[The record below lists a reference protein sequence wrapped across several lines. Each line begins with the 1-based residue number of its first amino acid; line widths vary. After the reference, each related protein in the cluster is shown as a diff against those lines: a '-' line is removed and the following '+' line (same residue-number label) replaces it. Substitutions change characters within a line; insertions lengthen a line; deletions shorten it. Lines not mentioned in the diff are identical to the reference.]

1 MATQTQV
8 VTAREGLT
16 CTATHEWNAL
26 AVARLKWLVK
36 APIKVILAALWSLM
50 QDDLSGVMIDLKG
63 GSSGG
68 CDDEWHRLWQW

>member
-1 MATQTQV
+1 
-8 VTAREGLT
+8 
-16 CTATHEWNAL
+16 
-26 AVARLKWLVK
+26 LKWLVK

-68 CDDEWHRLWQW
+68 CDDE